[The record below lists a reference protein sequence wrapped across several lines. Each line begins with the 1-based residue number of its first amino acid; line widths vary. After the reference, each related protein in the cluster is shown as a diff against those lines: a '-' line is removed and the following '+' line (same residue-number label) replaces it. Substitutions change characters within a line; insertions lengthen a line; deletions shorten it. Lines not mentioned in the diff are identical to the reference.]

1 MIVKTRTSVKYKG
14 VWYKAHEVL
23 EIGNAD
29 FIEKAF
35 EKVQT
40 KAKPLKPANINDDK
54 NKEPE
59 SEPEEK
65 KEDIKEKI
73 NNLKRQELLSELKE
87 RNIPFA
93 VTEPN
98 EDLKKRLLNNW

>member
-1 MIVKTRTSVKYKG
+1 MIVKTRTSVKYQG

-23 EIGNAD
+23 DINEKD
-29 FIEKAF
+29 FVEKAF

-40 KAKPLKPANINDDK
+40 TPEPLKPVNQGVAK
-54 NKEPE
+54 KAEEP
-59 SEPEEK
+59 K
-65 KEDIKEKI
+65 KEENIKDKI
-73 NNLKRQELLSELKE
+73 ENMKRQELLSALKE
-87 RNIPFA
+87 RNLQFA